1 MDLMKTDTSQ
11 VVFLPPDEFNGE
23 LGFDLRLGQVGIR
36 DAERICVQDVLLDL
50 VRNLFVFESLGR
62 DVKISTLV

>member
-23 LGFDLRLGQVGIR
+23 LGFYLRLR
-36 DAERICVQDVLLDL
+36 
-50 VRNLFVFESLGR
+50 
-62 DVKISTLV
+62 